1 MEKIIE
7 KIKKMEKTKAGA
19 IMVFVIGLL
28 GIILSASWD
37 WIAGNEYYM
46 GNYQIAGI
54 SGGVVIAIIGAVL
67 WIYKPKLK
75 KEKKEEKKEEKEEK
89 KE

>member
-1 MEKIIE
+1 MEKI
-7 KIKKMEKTKAGA
+7 KAGA
-19 IMVFVIGLL
+19 IAVFVIGLL

-37 WIAGNEYYM
+37 WIVGNECCM

-54 SGGVVIAIIGAVL
+54 VGGVIIAVVGAVL
-67 WIYKPKLK
+67 WAYKPKP
-75 KEKKEEKKEEKEEK
+75 KEEKKEEKPEEKEEK